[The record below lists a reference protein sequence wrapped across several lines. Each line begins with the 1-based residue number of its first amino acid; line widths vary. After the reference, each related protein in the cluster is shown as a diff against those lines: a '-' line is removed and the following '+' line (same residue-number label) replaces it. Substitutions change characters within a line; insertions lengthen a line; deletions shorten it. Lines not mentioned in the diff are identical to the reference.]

1 MPLGRYRV
9 TDGAGAPVGTEEF
22 RCAPGPMGW
31 RYFSQI
37 SADDPERPD
46 ATVDIVVDA
55 AWRPV
60 RARIEIGA
68 HSILVTAEPT
78 RLTGFLDRE
87 PIEIPWGPRTELAYA
102 SPGFDA
108 VTLRHREEADEFD
121 VVVLD
126 TLTCAPRR
134 ERRRCAPLGD
144 GAVDTPVGR
153 FAARRWRLDTPGAEG
168 TRELWC
174 AGDVVVH
181 EDGRYELATYDPGVS
196 GPSVSSLD

>member
-9 TDGAGAPVGTEEF
+9 TDRAGAPVGTEEF

-78 RLTGFLDRE
+78 RLAGFLDRE
-87 PIEIPWGPRTELAYA
+87 PVEIPLGPPDGV
-102 SPGFDA
+102 SP
-108 VTLRHREEADEFD
+108 THRRDSTPSPC
-121 VVVLD
+121 VIG
-126 TLTCAPRR
+126 
-134 ERRRCAPLGD
+134 RRRTSSTWWCWTPSPARRAGSDADARPWATAPSIPRWDGSRLAD
-144 GAVDTPVGR
+144 GASTPPEPKAPASCG
-153 FAARRWRLDTPGAEG
+153 ARVTSSCTRTAG
-168 TRELWC
+168 TSLRPTI
-174 AGDVVVH
+174 
-181 EDGRYELATYDPGVS
+181 LA
-196 GPSVSSLD
+196 